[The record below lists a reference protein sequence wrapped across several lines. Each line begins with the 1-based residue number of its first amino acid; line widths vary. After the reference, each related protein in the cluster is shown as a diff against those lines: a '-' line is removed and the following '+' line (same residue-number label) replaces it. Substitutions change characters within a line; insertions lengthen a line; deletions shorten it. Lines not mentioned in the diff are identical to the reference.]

1 MRTVKFYH
9 DVKVE
14 KVPEIEYVDIF
25 YNKATFNIDD
35 VLPHDLFVIR
45 RGTKRINSKHWIK
58 DTSLTKQ
65 YHAEYSSLYHKKT
78 KTAVYIPRFPIA
90 FDTETTTVTGD
101 IPVVKDGELYTKK
114 MTTGF
119 VYYFI
124 LLIDKYVIH
133 CRTWEDIL
141 TVFAQLQNKLR
152 ISSDTCVFSNTLL
165 KTRVL
170 IANLGFE
177 FQFMRDRFPRIGH
190 MWKKVFSVKSR
201 TPLTAETDSGFVFQ
215 DALKISNSSL
225 EKLSELYEL
234 PTKKTHDLDYS
245 LMRNSKTPLDEKE
258 IEYCSNDVRILGDF
272 YRWIINNYVVNGL
285 PFPLTSTG
293 LVRDS
298 LKKFCK
304 MTEIKTRKADNG
316 KTYRNQSRFIKT
328 VLPNLFPK
336 SYNEYAE
343 DVLHGF
349 RGGYTH
355 ANYTIAGRTIFD
367 VNGGDFTSS
376 YPYCLLFQK
385 FPMSAFTES
394 QNNTWDTL
402 CKIKKQGKAIL
413 AKVTFHGLTNKTPHS
428 LESVSKTYEWE
439 QCGRSLKKYVQENNA
454 IIDNG
459 RILYT
464 DNCTVIVTDLDID
477 SYDKFYNYDSVEV
490 HYFKFAQYN
499 YLPDYVRMCVIQYY
513 QIKSVL
519 KDKGLDETTDYRI
532 AKAMLNAIYGM
543 MCEKLHIDNTI
554 YDPETKQWTKELPQ
568 TMEEL
573 ESAYQECIGKQND
586 DFPTTILSPYWGMW
600 TTSHAR
606 HNLFD
611 ILLELPSEDSLYCDT
626 DSIYFTNPEKNQ
638 AVCDKY
644 NKRVMEENSLLIDKW
659 NKEHGFDIDVYNSK
673 TDKDKTTYLNE
684 THGMIPKMFIGLGAF
699 DKLHKGSNYTRFKT
713 LGAKRYI
720 KSYMENGKEVT
731 VQTIAGL
738 PKESLMNYLSENM
751 PDTDPYDFFQHGM
764 TIPKVKNCSFYCDDE
779 IAYEVTD
786 YLGNSEIMHEYSA
799 IGIKPIDFTMK
810 LSSEYFE
817 LINKAI
823 EEIKKKD
830 LRKCVLT

>member
-1 MRTVKFYH
+1 MRQVKFYH

-14 KVPEIEYVDIF
+14 KVPETEYVDIF
-25 YNKATFNIDD
+25 YNKSTFKIDD
-35 VLPHDLFVIR
+35 VLPHDLFVLR
-45 RGTKRINSKHWIK
+45 SGKYRINSKHWIK

-65 YHAEYSSLYHKKT
+65 YHAEYMQAHNKKT
-78 KTAVYIPRFPIA
+78 KTVIYIPKFPIA
-90 FDTETTTVTGD
+90 FDTETTTVVGD
-101 IPVVKDGELYTKK
+101 IPVIKNGDVYTKK

-124 LLIDKYVIH
+124 ILIDKYVIH
-133 CRTWEDIL
+133 CRTWEDTL
-141 TVFAQLQNKLR
+141 RVFAQLQNKLK
-152 ISSDTCVFSNTLL
+152 ISSDVCILPNTLL
-165 KTRVL
+165 KSRVL

-177 FQFMRDRFPRIGH
+177 FQFMKDRFPRIGH
-190 MWKKVFSVKSR
+190 NWKKIFAIKSR

-225 EKLSELYEL
+225 EKLSSLYDL

-298 LKKFCK
+298 IKKFCK
-304 MTEIKTRKADNG
+304 MTEVKVNKSENG
-316 KTYRNQSRFIKT
+316 KTYRNPSRFLKKT
-328 VLPNLFPK
+328 LPNLFPK
-336 SYNEYAE
+336 TYNEYAE

-355 ANYTIAGRTIFD
+355 ANYTIAGRTIYD

-385 FPMSAFTES
+385 FPMGSFTD
-394 QNNTWDTL
+394 NHDKTWDCVL
-402 CKIKKQGKAIL
+402 RNIEHNRAVL
-413 AKVTFHGLTNKTPHS
+413 AKVTFHGLKNKTPHS

-439 QCGRSLKKYVQENNA
+439 QCGKSLKKYVQQNNA

-459 RILYT
+459 RILHT
-464 DNCTVIVTDLDID
+464 DNCTVVITDLDVD
-477 SYDKFYNYDSVEV
+477 SYTKFYTWESVEV
-490 HYFKFAQYN
+490 HYMKSSQYD

-513 QIKSVL
+513 QLKSIL
-519 KDKGLDETTDYRI
+519 KKQGLDGTTEYRI

-543 MCEKLHIDNTI
+543 MCEKLHIDNAT
-554 YDPETKQWTKELPQ
+554 YDPELRRWIKETPQ

-573 ESAYQECIGKQND
+573 ESAYQDCIGKTQN

-611 ILLELPSEDSLYCDT
+611 ILLELPYEDSLYCDT

-638 AVCDKY
+638 VVCDKY
-644 NKRVMEENSLLIDKW
+644 NKRVMEENSLLIAKW

-673 TDKDKTTYLNE
+673 SDDDKTKYLNE
-684 THGMIPKMFIGLGAF
+684 THGMIPEMFIDLGTF
-699 DKLHKGSNYTRFKT
+699 DKLRKGSNYTRFKT

-720 KSYMENGKEVT
+720 KSYMENDKEET
-731 VQTIAGL
+731 EQTIAGL
-738 PKESLMNYLSENM
+738 PKKSLMNYLSENM
-751 PDTDPYDFFQHGM
+751 PDTDPYDFFKHGM

-779 IAYEVTD
+779 VAYEVTD

-799 IGIKPIDFTMK
+799 IGIRPIDFTMK
-810 LSSEYFE
+810 LNSDYYK
-817 LINKAI
+817 LIYNSV

-830 LRKCVLT
+830 LRECVVT